1 MSDPNSFTGADLD
14 RAADGR
20 RRDGDWIASQRN
32 DPGARMI
39 SLRDEGLR
47 VQNARLMTQPLE
59 DGPDPG
65 VAERVLLGIDS
76 QGPLWAVDEQPR
88 TDFVGRPS
96 LIGAGGRRGEPAP
109 NAPGWLGLRDAVGT
123 LSQAEGGLAGYAAAM
138 LNWHRAHRFCPNCG
152 AGTHSLEGGLVRGCP
167 RCKAQ
172 HHPRTDPV
180 VIMLVTDGER
190 AILGRQASWPLGR
203 YSALAG
209 FVSPGESLEEAVAR
223 EVFEEAGIDVGPPT
237 YLSSQP
243 WPFPASLMLGFLV
256 EWTGGEPG
264 GNDPELQ
271 DVRWFDRDEVAS
283 AAERNAEW
291 DHDAVTG
298 TVQLPPRSAIA
309 RRLIEAWLGRT

>member
-1 MSDPNSFTGADLD
+1 MADPNSFTGAILD

-20 RRDGDWIASQRN
+20 RRDADWIASQRI

-47 VQNARLMTQPLE
+47 VQDSRLLTQPLE
-59 DGPDPG
+59 SGPESAG
-65 VAERVLLGIDS
+65 TEHVLLGIDS
-76 QGPLWAVDEQPR
+76 HGPLWAVDEQPR
-88 TDFVGRPS
+88 SDRFGRPS
-96 LIGAGGRRGEPAP
+96 LIGAGGRRGEPAAA
-109 NAPGWLGLRDAVGT
+109 APGWLGLRDAVGT

-138 LNWHRAHRFCPNCG
+138 LNWHRAHRFCSNCG
-152 AGTHSLEGGLVRGCP
+152 AETHSLEGGLVRGCP
-167 RCKAQ
+167 RCEAQ

-190 AILGRQASWPLGR
+190 VILGRQASWPLGR

-223 EVFEEAGIDVGPPT
+223 EVFEEAGIEVGAPT

-256 EWTGGEPG
+256 KWTGGEPG

-271 DVRWFDRDEVAS
+271 DVRWFDRGEVAS
-283 AAERNAEW
+283 AAERDEEW
-291 DHDAVTG
+291 DHDAISG
-298 TVQLPPRSAIA
+298 TLQLPPRSAIA
-309 RRLIEAWLGRT
+309 RRLIEAWLARA